1 MVSSFMNLFS
11 KNLLILTDKLSSYRI
26 IWRIIYWRAE
36 EGAGRIH
43 QQVCKAKEIRDEK
56 EFQKISPL
64 AFLLLSSYSLCIDVG
79 SVAIPWRRTRSHC
92 TCFYKH
98 RRSTKTMCQGKCARE
113 NERFVLVSG
122 SFIYLLVQRGVR
134 HPIPHPP
141 LLPCLNW
148 SRQWLFM
155 LLKIKLGERLLC
167 NPPSQHTHTHTHTQ
181 AQAQAHT
188 RMHTRAC
195 THAHTSLCLEKNT
208 KSGDVWH
215 VFFNLRTSIC
225 SAGFFAPHT
234 LFLFL
239 FISDGPHLFLYNVFQ
254 FPALF
259 MALKPVLTDLS
270 PRTLMVLVHH
280 TLWDYPSLGLPLSLW
295 IKGRG

>member
-1 MVSSFMNLFS
+1 MWVWIPFTLLSFFKKSPFPTISSSLRFWYLLSPPRHSHANCPGLLMVSSFMNLFS
-11 KNLLILTDKLSSYRI
+11 KNLSILTDKLSSYRI

-167 NPPSQHTHTHTHTQ
+167 NPPSQHTHT
-181 AQAQAHT
+181 
-188 RMHTRAC
+188 
-195 THAHTSLCLEKNT
+195 TSEDGQTYC
-208 KSGDVWH
+208 
-215 VFFNLRTSIC
+215 VF
-225 SAGFFAPHT
+225 
-234 LFLFL
+234 
-239 FISDGPHLFLYNVFQ
+239 
-254 FPALF
+254 
-259 MALKPVLTDLS
+259 
-270 PRTLMVLVHH
+270 
-280 TLWDYPSLGLPLSLW
+280 
-295 IKGRG
+295 